1 MKTRYFNGYT
11 KNIPRKNRVYDYRCD
26 KILAA
31 FFNICSARELPFF
44 FYQNPN
50 FKFMNN
56 INRTEEVN
64 LPFDP
69 NFIHR
74 LTAMLSDGIE
84 RHFKRVQNLTMTPY
98 LLFFNG
104 NSVHFL
110 VSGCLQTETEE
121 NFASFEFSRN
131 TDKHI

>member
-1 MKTRYFNGYT
+1 MESKDTSRGS
-11 KNIPRKNRVYDYRCD
+11 R
-26 KILAA
+26 
-31 FFNICSARELPFF
+31 
-44 FYQNPN
+44 
-50 FKFMNN
+50 
-56 INRTEEVN
+56 
-64 LPFDP
+64 
-69 NFIHR
+69 
-74 LTAMLSDGIE
+74 
-84 RHFKRVQNLTMTPY
+84 NLTMTPY